1 MIPCK
6 SDQVRNPLTN
16 RCKKITKKKVIHKP
30 CRDPMTNRCKN
41 LTKKKVIH
49 KPCKSNQIRN
59 PMTNRC
65 KRIPRTPS
73 ITAPPPRNPMI
84 PMIPSILT
92 PPPPRNPMIPR
103 IPSIPSITAP
113 PPPSICKNDE
123 SLWKSPIVGEPS
135 TNNTIIMEMEN
146 IYLTDMKLYDV
157 KGDHDCFYHSVSSGI
172 LGSASTWK
180 DISNRTTDLCKL
192 LTDYYIKYKIEK
204 GDSAKLNHLFFRWI
218 IEQEINKTEL
228 HDVIFTQFYDQERN
242 DFRVSYDDLSETDK
256 KEVKKK
262 YIKRVQTSCKRD
274 SWGGFLE
281 TIILYRALD
290 GLVTPTICIKN
301 KTGEKT
307 YNTKS
312 YGSFDFSSF
321 SLNESISYLFLYHNN
336 DKQHYMLFEK
346 EGKSIVKSDALGN
359 TEFMRNI
366 F

>member
-30 CRDPMTNRCKN
+30 C
-41 LTKKKVIH
+41 
-49 KPCKSNQIRN
+49 KSNQIRN

-65 KRIPRTPS
+65 KKT
-73 ITAPPPRNPMI
+73 
-84 PMIPSILT
+84 
-92 PPPPRNPMIPR
+92 PR
-103 IPSIPSITAP
+103 IPSITPQERYAP
-113 PPPSICKNDE
+113 PSEAAAAAEDSAPPSICKHDE

-135 TNNTIIMEMEN
+135 TNNTIIMEIDIGN
-146 IYLTDMKLYDV
+146 IYLTNMKLYDV
-157 KGDHDCFYHSVSSGI
+157 KADHDCFYHSVSSGI
-172 LGSASTWK
+172 LGSASIWK

-218 IEQEINKTEL
+218 IEQEINKTAL

-242 DFRVSYDDLSETDK
+242 DFEVSYDDLSETDK

-290 GLVTPTICIKN
+290 GLVTPTICIK
-301 KTGEKT
+301 TEEKN

-321 SLNESISYLFLYHNN
+321 SLGESISYLFLFHNN
-336 DKQHYMLFEK
+336 DKEHYMLFEK
-346 EGKSIVKSDALGN
+346 EGKSIVKVT
-359 TEFMRNI
+359 TE
-366 F
+366 